1 MAREVKRRRRR
12 KQVSN
17 RPKRLNRRMI
27 MRLLFVAAVMLTFF
41 GVVIVNII
49 KLQLGDNS
57 NYQKKVLNQQLGQSK
72 YSSTTLYYK
81 RGDILDRKGSYLATS
96 TKIYNLILE
105 PKNIIKGNDYK
116 DSEDMTYMDITVNA
130 LYRFFDFK
138 QGEVEQILDEN
149 AESYYYVAFSKLN
162 YDDVS
167 EFIDYQKSKEGSKL
181 IGVTLEENYSRTYPN
196 NSAACQL
203 IGYTSSGNVGNWGIE
218 QQYNDILNGING
230 RTYSYM
236 NSEGEVETNT
246 KNPTDGN
253 SIMSTIDL
261 NIQNITDQQL
271 NNFMNKIG
279 ASNASILVMDPNN
292 GEVLA
297 MSNSKKYDLN
307 NPYDESVL
315 EQAYTSDEISLMTEE
330 DKVNALSEFWR
341 NYIISDTYEPGSTFK
356 PFTVCA
362 ALEEG
367 LIQDGD
373 SYYCGGSLKVT
384 DYTIRCHNTA
394 GDGWIDV
401 EHAIAESCNVALM
414 QMGDIMGKD
423 CFLKYKGAFGFGQY
437 TNIDLPG
444 EATAESLV
452 FNKDTLGVTELAT
465 ATFGQGQNCTMIQLA
480 TGFCSLINGGNYY
493 EPHVVKEIRGADGG
507 TVKTV
512 EKKLVKKTISKSTS
526 KLIKRYLKTTVEDGT
541 GAACQIAGYDIGG
554 KTGTAEKMPR
564 NNNKYLISFIGF
576 APYENPELVVYVTI
590 DEINLTPQDQTSY
603 AVKLARQVFK
613 NVLPYLGVEKAKV
626 SDEEENQKV
635 ESVNED
641 GTVSVGIE
649 DEDPFAPTTEEGS
662 TEEESATSE
671 EVTSEEVTSEEASTQ
686 FSTTEAVTTAETT
699 TVSME

>member
-1 MAREVKRRRRR
+1 MTREVKRRRTTGRT
-12 KQVSN
+12 SN
-17 RPKRLNRRMI
+17 RTKRLTRRMI
-27 MRLLFVAAVMLTFF
+27 KRLLVVVMFMLVFF
-41 GVVIVNII
+41 SVVVINII
-49 KLQLGDNS
+49 KLQVGDNS
-57 NYQKKVLNQQLGQSK
+57 TYQKKVLNQQLGQQK

-81 RGDILDRKGSYLATS
+81 RGDVLDRKGSFLATS
-96 TKIYNLILE
+96 TKVYNLILE
-105 PKNIIKGNDYK
+105 PKNIIKSEDYK
-116 DSEDMTYMDITVNA
+116 DSKTKMTYKDITVNA

-138 QGEVEQILDEN
+138 QGEIEEILEEN
-149 AESYYYVAFSKLN
+149 KESYYYIAFTKLN

-167 EFIDYQKSKEGSKL
+167 EYMDYCKEEGDKI
-181 IGVTLEENYSRTYPN
+181 IGVKLEENYSRTYPN
-196 NSAACQL
+196 MSAACQL

-236 NSEGEVETNT
+236 NSEGDVETNT

-253 SIMSTIDL
+253 SVVSTIDL
-261 NIQNITDQQL
+261 NIQNITDKQL

-297 MSNSKKYDLN
+297 MSNSKTYDLN

-315 EQAYTSDEISLMTEE
+315 GQVYTADEIAAMTEE

-367 LIQDGD
+367 LIKDGD
-373 SYYCGGSLKVT
+373 SYYCGGSMKVT
-384 DYTIRCHNTA
+384 DHIIRCHNTA
-394 GDGWIDV
+394 GDGWIDI
-401 EHAIAESCNVALM
+401 EHSIAESCNVALM
-414 QMGDIMGKD
+414 QIGDIMGKER
-423 CFLKYKGAFGFGQY
+423 FLKYQSAFGFGQY

-444 EATAESLV
+444 ESAAESLI
-452 FNKDTLGVTELAT
+452 FNQDTLGVTELAT
-465 ATFGQGQNCTMIQLA
+465 STFGQGQNCTMIQLA

-493 EPHVVKEIRGADGG
+493 EPHVVKEIRGADGE
-507 TVKTV
+507 TVKTI

-526 KLIKRYLKTTVEDGT
+526 KLIKRYLKTTVEEGT
-541 GAACQIAGYDIGG
+541 GSACQIAGYDIGG

-564 NNNKYLISFIGF
+564 NNNKYLISFIGY
-576 APYENPELVVYVTI
+576 APYENPEVVVYVTI

-613 NVLPYLGVEKAKV
+613 HVLPYLGVEQNAV
-626 SDEEENQKV
+626 NEEEATQKI
-635 ESVNED
+635 ESVNEN
-641 GTVSVGIE
+641 GTVSVGID

-662 TEEESATSE
+662 TEEETATE
-671 EVTSEEVTSEEASTQ
+671 EESTSEEAATTSEAEANEEGTTQ
-686 FSTTEAVTTAETT
+686 SATTEPVQN
-699 TVSME
+699 